1 MKVLYFCFDF
11 LQHITSDE
19 FAFKLT
25 PPTTPPTSNNDSTCN
40 REERLTKVRDLFL
53 KVYDSAIPLTPHSES
68 PRGVGRAGEVI
79 TGMWGRVTSYF
90 PSPGSTNVWV
100 AMTIIINIKID

>member
-25 PPTTPPTSNNDSTCN
+25 PLTTPPTSNNDSTCN
-40 REERLTKVRDLFL
+40 RGKQLTQVRDLFL
-53 KVYDSAIPLTPHSES
+53 KVYDSAIPLTPPHSET

-90 PSPGSTNVWV
+90 PGSTNV
-100 AMTIIINIKID
+100 